1 MIDIILCILQI
12 RVGRNIIFPPN
23 GTTGP
28 EWTLEYIN
36 NDIYFFGLGLI
47 IGGVVAGSVVVII
60 LIAILLMVIIFLVKR
75 TNSLK
80 KA

>member
-1 MIDIILCILQI
+1 MINIILCILQI
-12 RVGRNIIFPPN
+12 KVGRNIIFPPN
-23 GTTGP
+23 GKTGP

-36 NDIYFFGLGLI
+36 NASFGLEFI
-47 IGGVVAGSVVVII
+47 IGGVVTGSVVVII

-80 KA
+80 KM

>member
-1 MIDIILCILQI
+1 MINIILCILQI
-12 RVGRNIIFPPN
+12 KVGRNIIFSPN
-23 GTTGP
+23 GITGP

-36 NDIYFFGLGLI
+36 STSFGLEFI
-47 IGGVVAGSVVVII
+47 IGGVVTGSVVVII

-80 KA
+80 RM